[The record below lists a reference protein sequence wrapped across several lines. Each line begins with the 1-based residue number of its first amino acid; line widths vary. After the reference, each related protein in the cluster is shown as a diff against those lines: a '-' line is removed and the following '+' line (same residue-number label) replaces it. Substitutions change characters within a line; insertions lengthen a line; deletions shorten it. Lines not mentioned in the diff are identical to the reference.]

1 MLHWNHPLGLD
12 CTSER
17 PASYPGLLRPRDRAT
32 DAHFI
37 PANDDHPLGTLG
49 GSYSGASAINE
60 KGQVIGSSNIAVGK
74 WFEHAFLYS
83 NGKMTDLSLGG
94 TDSWAYDINEKG
106 QVVGYSFTTGDLAV
120 HAFLYGD
127 GMITDLGTLGGTYSD
142 AYDINEKGQV
152 IGGSYTPGDS
162 AWHT

>member
-49 GSYSGASAINE
+49 GSWSDSYS
-60 KGQVIGSSNIAVGK
+60 
-74 WFEHAFLYS
+74 
-83 NGKMTDLSLGG
+83 
-94 TDSWAYDINEKG
+94 
-106 QVVGYSFTTGDLAV
+106 
-120 HAFLYGD
+120 
-127 GMITDLGTLGGTYSD
+127 
-142 AYDINEKGQV
+142 INEKGQV

-162 AWHT
+162 AWHTFLYSDGTMTDLTQMVFDLFLVDNFSGYDIRGGQIIGSCDWGGNMNACILTVPNK

>member
-60 KGQVIGSSNIAVGK
+60 KGQVIG
-74 WFEHAFLYS
+74 
-83 NGKMTDLSLGG
+83 
-94 TDSWAYDINEKG
+94 
-106 QVVGYSFTTGDLAV
+106 
-120 HAFLYGD
+120 
-127 GMITDLGTLGGTYSD
+127 
-142 AYDINEKGQV
+142 
-152 IGGSYTPGDS
+152 GSYTPGDS
-162 AWHT
+162 AWHTFLYSDGKMTDLGTLGGDWSTPYYITEKGQVIGENTCPV